1 METLLLEDPG
11 NASTELSDEN
21 TVSIG
26 GRPYWT
32 IIKENTALQQVG
44 NAPINPINETTVGR

>member
-1 METLLLEDPG
+1 VETLLLEDPG